1 MRFAMF
7 EFRTISTRIQF
18 FSLLVL
24 VTVFAALVAVQ
35 AASVSSSL
43 RAVSFK
49 GFKAATIRFA
59 PEIASNLRWKK
70 AGAVEA
76 DCKRLVDDQNLV
88 AQAAFLFDEAGAPI
102 AHCATNR
109 FGTPFEM
116 KELAPEYLNLAFGA
130 SAVAERDGRLLV
142 VVPVVFGK
150 DSDKVGTAVVAWS
163 LAEINEDVH
172 ATVVT
177 MTLFALGGLAVAMVI
192 LSVVVLV
199 TAARPLRSITA
210 AVATLASGNLDVK
223 IPNRRRADEI
233 GKIAAALLIFRS
245 NEEERRAIAG
255 RADEERNE
263 AERSRIAETQR
274 VADAVQQNIGG
285 IVKSLS
291 AMAERMRADAGG
303 LSTSSS
309 TAVSLSQSAAASAD
323 LASQNVQAVASA
335 AEEMSASIAEIR
347 RMTNDATEVSM
358 AAARNTET
366 AEHRVS
372 ALVQSAEKIGEVIG
386 IIEGI
391 ASQTNLLAL
400 NATIEAARAGEAGKG
415 FAVVAS
421 EVKNLAAQT
430 IRATAEIGSHI
441 EAIRREVAES
451 SAAIGE
457 ALHAVSGIDKINAE
471 VASAITQQDA
481 ATREIAQSAALAAGK
496 TTEVSTSVAN
506 ASSTAADAGL
516 AAERVRGASAELLGE
531 ANALENSVSE
541 LIARIRREA
550 KAA

>member
-1 MRFAMF
+1 MRFAMRG
-7 EFRTISTRIQF
+7 FRTISTRIQF

-24 VTVFAALVAVQ
+24 VAVFAALVAVQ
-35 AASVSSSL
+35 GASVSSSL

-88 AQAAFLFDEAGAPI
+88 AQAAFLFDEAGAPV
-102 AHCATNR
+102 ARCATTR
-109 FGTPFEM
+109 FGTPFEL
-116 KELAPEYLNLAFGA
+116 KELAPEYANLAIGA
-130 SAVAERDGRLLV
+130 SAAAERDGRLLV

-150 DSDKVGTAVVAWS
+150 DSEKVGTAAVAWS
-163 LAEINEDVH
+163 LAEIDADVH

-177 MTLFALGGLAVAMVI
+177 MTLSALAGLAVAMLI
-192 LSVVVLV
+192 LSAVVIV

-223 IPNRRRADEI
+223 IPSSRREDEI

-255 RADEERNE
+255 RAEAERNE
-263 AERSRIAETQR
+263 AERNRIAETQR
-274 VADAVQQNIGG
+274 VADAVQENIGG

-309 TAVSLSQSAAASAD
+309 TAVSLSQSAASSAS
-323 LASQNVQAVASA
+323 LASENVQAVASA

-347 RMTNDATEVSM
+347 RMTAEATEVSM

-366 AEHRVS
+366 AEQRVA

-430 IRATAEIGSHI
+430 IKATAEIGSHI
-441 EAIRREVAES
+441 ETIRREVAES

-457 ALHAVSGIDKINAE
+457 ALRAVSGIDKINAE

-481 ATREIAQSAALAAGK
+481 ATREIAESAALAAGK
-496 TTEVSTSVAN
+496 TTEVSSSVAN
-506 ASSTAADAGL
+506 ASSTATEAGH
-516 AAERVRGASAELLGE
+516 AAERVRGVSGELAGEASA
-531 ANALENSVSE
+531 LEDSVSE
-541 LIARIRREA
+541 LIARIRTEA